1 MLQFRL
7 SRTHTHTYTKLCFQS
22 KLKPLIYVNWLY
34 SILTL
39 LFSYFFFFRKCYFFP
54 KFRIDIFFTLFLV
67 EPPALYITTI
77 KSKLSMRIV
86 FFFFSFLLVG
96 HLGTSLLWWPPP
108 NQYTNGLFS
117 SLDFAPCYLQP
128 LPRSDYVWHWWDC
141 ARRQVGYGR
150 VPMPHPRKGD
160 SWTAKPTLPWH
171 PKPGGLPAPARENS
185 DFPPGKPPLRDHTL
199 LSSQVQVLINISM

>member
-86 FFFFSFLLVG
+86 FFFFFLFYWWATLEPLYCGDHHQTNTPMAFSAALILHHVIYSLF
-96 HLGTSLLWWPPP
+96 LGLTMCDTGGTVLEGRWAMAGSPCPIRERETAELPNPPCPGTPSPGVCQSLQERTVISPLENHHSGTIP
-108 NQYTNGLFS
+108 S
-117 SLDFAPCYLQP
+117 SA
-128 LPRSDYVWHWWDC
+128 
-141 ARRQVGYGR
+141 
-150 VPMPHPRKGD
+150 
-160 SWTAKPTLPWH
+160 
-171 PKPGGLPAPARENS
+171 
-185 DFPPGKPPLRDHTL
+185 LRCKCL
-199 LSSQVQVLINISM
+199 